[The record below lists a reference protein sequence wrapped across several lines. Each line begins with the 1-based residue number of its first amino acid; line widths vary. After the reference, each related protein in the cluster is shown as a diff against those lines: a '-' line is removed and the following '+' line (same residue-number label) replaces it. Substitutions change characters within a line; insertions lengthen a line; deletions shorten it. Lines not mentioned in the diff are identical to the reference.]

1 MSVLTVASHLVAP
14 WAHLYADSTAVST
27 TVTFVHVGGL
37 LLGGG
42 CAIAAD
48 RMTLRRAPTDPGA
61 WRRHLDE
68 LHAIHRP
75 VILGLTLTLLSG
87 ILLLAADLST
97 FLSAPLFWVKMG
109 VIAVLLGNGAVLQHA
124 ETALRRGIGDPEK
137 TIRRLRRAAQVS
149 LGLWFGSTLLGT
161 VLLSV

>member
-1 MSVLTVASHLVAP
+1 MSVLTVASQIAAP
-14 WAHLYADSTAVST
+14 WVHLYADSEVVST
-27 TVTFVHVGGL
+27 AVTFVHLGGL

-48 RMTLRRAPTDPGA
+48 RMTLRKAPTDPVA
-61 WRRHLDE
+61 WREHLDE

-75 VILGLTLTLLSG
+75 VLLGLGVTLLSG
-87 ILLLAADLST
+87 ILLLAADLKT
-97 FLSAPLFWVKMG
+97 FLPAPLFWVKMA
-109 VIAVLLGNGAVLQHA
+109 VITVLLGNGAVLQRT
-124 ETALRRGIGDPEK
+124 ETSLRRGIGDPEK
-137 TIRRLRRAAQVS
+137 AIRRLRQAAQMS